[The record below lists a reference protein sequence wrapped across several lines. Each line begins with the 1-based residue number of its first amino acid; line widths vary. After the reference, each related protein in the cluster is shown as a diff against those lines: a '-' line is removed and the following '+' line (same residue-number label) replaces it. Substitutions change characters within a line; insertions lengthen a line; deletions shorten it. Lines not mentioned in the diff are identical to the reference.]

1 MISSI
6 PFSWENRDFE
16 NKKKDEKIKNLDLNI
31 IIELNK
37 KSLILKI
44 IPEIQILNLLGF
56 YKSKTEVLLPYKRS
70 FIFNQKARIKYIIK
84 PPKTVAKDA
93 YMKNNRT
100 DFTFIPKKSA
110 NREHTAKPYFSSKIL
125 KWYVI

>member
-6 PFSWENRDFE
+6 PFSLENKDFE
-16 NKKKDEKIKNLDLNI
+16 TKKKDEKIKNLDLNI

-70 FIFNQKARIKYIIK
+70 FIFNQKANTK
-84 PPKTVAKDA
+84 
-93 YMKNNRT
+93 
-100 DFTFIPKKSA
+100 
-110 NREHTAKPYFSSKIL
+110 
-125 KWYVI
+125 